1 MKTTLK
7 NILNQP
13 IIWIFVYLT
22 FILIYT
28 LSFWLGDST
37 PKVMLASNELGD
49 FLAGVFAPIAFLYLF
64 LSYKQQ
70 EKALAKTNADL
81 LEQLAIQKDM
91 LNLQISSQ
99 RAKEHSALP
108 IIDHYFT
115 LDDLPYDT
123 DRINPNTNRPHES
136 FERRIS
142 MNFTNSGQM
151 VSQVNI
157 RCIEPFQQ
165 TITYNCILSESNPI
179 KANIKINESKL
190 EEHDADGFIE
200 LNIQLEYCTSLGI
213 RYVQYYEVTTS
224 SNRETIYPFLN
235 YTAKSNPI
243 RLDH

>member
-7 NILNQP
+7 NILNRP
-13 IIWIFVYLT
+13 IIWIFLYLT
-22 FILIYT
+22 FVLIYT
-28 LSFWLGDST
+28 LCFWLGDSI

-81 LEQLAIQKDM
+81 LQQLEIQKDM
-91 LNLQISSQ
+91 LKLQVASQ

-115 LDDLPYDT
+115 LKDLPFDT
-123 DRINPNTNRPHES
+123 DRINPHTSRPYES
-136 FERRIS
+136 FNRRIS
-142 MNFTNSGQM
+142 MNFDNSGQM

-157 RCIEPFQQ
+157 LCIAPFKK
-165 TITYNCILSESNPI
+165 TIIYNHILSKSEPI
-179 KANIKINESKL
+179 KTNIMLKESQL
-190 EEHDADGFIE
+190 EEHDTDGFID
-200 LNIQLEYCTSLGI
+200 LNIHLEYCTSLGI
-213 RYVQYYEVTTS
+213 RYVQYYEITIS
-224 SNRETIYPFLN
+224 SNRETITPIIQ

-243 RLDH
+243 RMD